1 MKNVKK
7 IPAFL
12 VHIFTGSGIIF
23 SFMALVSVI
32 EGYKLLTFMFLGI
45 ALLVDI
51 VDGTL
56 ARKYKTEIIFPNIDG
71 KTLDTIIDYINYI
84 FIPCI
89 MIYKFNY
96 LPPYFTIITPIFI
109 ICVSLYSYVN
119 TKLIDTSFSY
129 IGFPSIW
136 NVILLYLEILNLNQ
150 WINLFIILLFM
161 LLKFVPFKVIHPMR
175 NVSFKKTNIICLF
188 GTLLTSSI
196 LLMNKLEIK
205 LINDFYFYFLILWL
219 IFNSYFILFV
229 IFSNLLSSRL
239 YQKFKKNHYD
249 G

>member
-1 MKNVKK
+1 MKNVQK
-7 IPAFL
+7 IPACL

-56 ARKYKTEIIFPNIDG
+56 ARKYKTKIIFPNIDG

-89 MIYKFNY
+89 MIYKFDY
-96 LPPYFTIITPIFI
+96 LPPDLTIIIPIFI

-119 TKLIDTSFSY
+119 TKLVDTSFSY

-136 NVILLYLEILNLNQ
+136 NVILLYLEILSFNQ
-150 WINLFIILLFM
+150 WINLFIILLFI
-161 LLKFVPFKVIHPMR
+161 LLKFVPFRVIHPMR
-175 NVSFKKTNIICLF
+175 NVAFKKTNIFFLF

-196 LLMNKLEIK
+196 LLMSKLEIK
-205 LINDFYFYFLILWL
+205 FINDFYFYFLILWL
-219 IFNSYFILFV
+219 MFNSYFILFV

-239 YQKFKKNHYD
+239 YQKFKKT
-249 G
+249 

>member
-1 MKNVKK
+1 MKNIQK
-7 IPAFL
+7 ISACL

-56 ARKYKTEIIFPNIDG
+56 ARKYKTEMIFPNIDG

-84 FIPCI
+84 FIPCT
-89 MIYKFNY
+89 MIFKFKY
-96 LPPYFTIITPIFI
+96 LPPNFTIIIPIVV

-119 TKLIDTSFSY
+119 TKLVDTSFSY
-129 IGFPSIW
+129 LGFPSIW
-136 NVILLYLEILNLNQ
+136 NVVLLYLEILNFNQ
-150 WINLFIILLFM
+150 WMNLFIILLFI
-161 LLKFVPFKVIHPMR
+161 LLKFVPFKVLHPMR
-175 NVSFKKTNIICLF
+175 NIALKKTNIIFLF

-196 LLMNKLEIK
+196 LLMSKLEIK
-205 LINDFYFYFLILWL
+205 FINDFYIYFFSLWL

-229 IFSNLLSSRL
+229 IFSNLLSSKL
-239 YQKFKKNHYD
+239 YQKLKKT
-249 G
+249 